1 MLVNRFLILCD
12 GCQLN
17 LNYNELKLLIL
28 RTISEGGSMSSEE
41 VAARLVTTGARV
53 EIHAVRMALVR
64 YYRQGL
70 LLRKKAGGSFSYSLS
85 DRGLHR
91 FEWLEAIQKRSR
103 SPYGR

>member
-1 MLVNRFLILCD
+1 MLANRFLILYD

-28 RTISEGGSMSSEE
+28 RTISEGGSMSSED
-41 VAARLVTTGARV
+41 VATLLITTGARV
-53 EIHAVRMALVR
+53 EIHAIRMALMR

-91 FEWLEAIQKRSR
+91 FEWLEAIQKRNR
-103 SPYGR
+103 SPYGT

>member
-1 MLVNRFLILCD
+1 MLANRFLILCD

-28 RTISEGGSMSSEE
+28 RTISEGGSMSSAD
-41 VAARLVTTGARV
+41 VATRLITTGARV

-70 LLRKKAGGSFSYSLS
+70 LLRKKARGSFSYSLS

-91 FEWLEAIQKRSR
+91 FEWLEAIQKRNR
-103 SPYGR
+103 SPYGT